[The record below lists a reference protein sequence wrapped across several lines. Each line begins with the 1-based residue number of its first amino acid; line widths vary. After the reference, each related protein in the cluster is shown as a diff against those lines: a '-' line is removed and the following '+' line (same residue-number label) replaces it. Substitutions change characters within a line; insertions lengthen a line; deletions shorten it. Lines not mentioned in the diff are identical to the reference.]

1 MWPQTTNKF
10 GQNTVSVRT
19 ENLSECIRNK
29 HQCVRN
35 EIDRKTLYWIHSPLA
50 AWQQQC
56 LGQLSRRQKG
66 ERSRLSHLLDLPM
79 TLIFCTVYRISH
91 LFALQYCNYVGV
103 CTDGERQVSLTQFLS
118 FATGC
123 DTEPPLGFMP
133 QPSVVFL
140 HAGQRPTDILYPT
153 ANTCGLVLSLPVT
166 TTLWRLLWRYGQWY
180 HSVTD
185 FWFCMTGNQM
195 YRVGQPPPPKKKTPF
210 VLLCSNCESILFCIV
225 VRTGYS
231 CNYQYKKPVNSSI
244 LLWCHLC
251 IKK

>member
-19 ENLSECIRNK
+19 ESLSECIRNK

-166 TTLWRLLWRYGQWY
+166 TTYG
-180 HSVTD
+180 D
-185 FWFCMTGNQM
+185 FCDVMDSGIIQSPTFGFAWLAIKCTGWAN
-195 YRVGQPPPPKKKTPF
+195 PPPQKKTPF